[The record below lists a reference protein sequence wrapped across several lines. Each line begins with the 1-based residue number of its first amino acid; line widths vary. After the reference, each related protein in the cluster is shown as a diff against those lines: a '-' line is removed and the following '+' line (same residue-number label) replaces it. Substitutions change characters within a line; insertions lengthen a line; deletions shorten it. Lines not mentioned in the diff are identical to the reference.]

1 MSKCR
6 VCPVENDYLVGKRI
20 GLTIVKVIRDF
31 LVVVCEFSSQ
41 KMFKSLAACNF
52 KNLFCKQ
59 YGKLRVIKV
68 KYIPF

>member
-20 GLTIVKVIRDF
+20 GLTISKVIRDF
-31 LVVVCEFSSQ
+31 LVVVCEFSCCMAFENLSVCT
-41 KMFKSLAACNF
+41 L

-59 YGKLRVIKV
+59 YGKLDVFK
-68 KYIPF
+68 